1 MRTAGQEQVDEADD
15 PSEGLVQYRA
25 TGDTEFWLHFE
36 NGTKMGVEQVQMKRL
51 PYKVIRTDPEP
62 PSAEEI
68 ARREELVKQQ

>member
-1 MRTAGQEQVDEADD
+1 MKDD
-15 PSEGLVQYRA
+15 PSEGLVQQRP

-36 NGTKMGVEQVQMKRL
+36 NGTKLGIEQVQMKRL

-68 ARREELVKQQ
+68 AKREELIKQ